1 MENIVSDQDRK
12 SDQPKCEPGDAAHAP
27 EKIPDASGSL
37 GSDGRADII
46 SVCAWCPELHVLRVA
61 RRRGDVL
68 YLYTNEEGKLD
79 MAYRKSPGEAIKR
92 LEISD
97 GICPTCKARMLSGG
111 AV

>member
-12 SDQPKCEPGDAAHAP
+12 PDRTECEPGNAAPVA

-37 GSDGRADII
+37 GSDGRADMI

-79 MAYRKSPGEAIKR
+79 MAYRKSPGEPIKR

-97 GICPTCKARMLSGG
+97 GICPACKSRMLAG
-111 AV
+111 V